1 MSERKRSLPLG
12 SKIIAVLAAL
22 GAYEW
27 GAAAEVSANSR
38 DYGPELECLAT
49 IDKTGVMDAV
59 VEGDRLYF
67 VGYNLYVADISEPA
81 SPTVLGAAHFPGT
94 GRQLAVAD
102 GIAYVT
108 ARANGLYIFDVRGS
122 EPKLLSHYDCI
133 ELATGVEVQGDLL
146 FLAQRQYGVEIVDVS
161 DPAKPAYVS
170 KIKTHE
176 AQSVDV
182 RGDVMYVGD
191 WSASK
196 LTTIDIS
203 NPRQPKIIDSQGLR
217 GFGDGVCVDG
227 DLLYASTGHHDRTV
241 STSPQTA
248 RPSEDDPAYGTGHGM
263 EIFSLKDPR
272 KPKLLGGVKFPK
284 HFYSQGYD
292 MWSAVSGGDVVV
304 CADTFN
310 GVFLVD
316 AKDPQNPKTIGH
328 YPELVGGVAVV
339 DDIVYAACPKAG
351 LKVLSAPS
359 LVKRVERDR
368 GTPITLPPKE
378 ESETEEP
385 FRTYR
390 PGGQVWGADFSGEYA
405 VVAAGAA
412 GVRVVKIWP
421 EICEVFHVPTEG
433 FAVDVSVAGDHVY
446 LSENTAGLSVWQ
458 LDDSGQLTP
467 LGRFEP
473 ERKQA
478 VRQAR
483 AYAGG
488 TRAVVQSGQHFLV
501 LDITDPAHPTQIA
514 DHKVSIL
521 YGDQMSQGVIDDRY
535 ACVWGHNTG
544 IRWLDFAQEGEA
556 INTGIDLS
564 DRYYFSA
571 GIVPVGDQFLCPT
584 RGGYRLVSALDTDL
598 DDKPVFKFGGHFLG
612 RPTLD
617 EDRLILTTRLNSRV
631 AIVDLSN
638 LEAPR
643 LVKEFPT
650 EGNPNTALVK
660 NGALI
665 IPDGHN
671 GLLIYD
677 DFRER
682 D

>member
-1 MSERKRSLPLG
+1 MFENKRRIQMVPKVISVFALLACCG
-12 SKIIAVLAAL
+12 WIAHADEPVET
-22 GAYEW
+22 G
-27 GAAAEVSANSR
+27 
-38 DYGPELECLAT
+38 DYGPELNCLAT

-67 VGYNLYVADISEPA
+67 VGYSLYVADIAKPA
-81 SPTVLGAAHFPGT
+81 SPTLLGAAHFPGT

-108 ARANGLYIFDVRGS
+108 ARANGVFIFDVRGP

-146 FLAQRQYGVEIVDVS
+146 FIAQRQYGVEIVDVS
-161 DPAKPAYVS
+161 DPAKPVYVS
-170 KIKTHE
+170 KIKTDE

-182 RGDVMYVGD
+182 KGGVMYVGD
-191 WSASK
+191 WNASK

-203 NPRQPKIIDSQGLR
+203 NPRHPAILNSHGLR

-227 DLLYASTGHHDRTV
+227 ALLYASTGHHDRTV
-241 STSPQTA
+241 STSSQTS
-248 RPSEDDPAYGTGHGM
+248 RPSEDDPAYGTGHGL
-263 EIFSLKDPR
+263 EVFSIKNPR

-292 MWSAVSGGDVVV
+292 MWSPVSGGDVVV

-316 AKDPQNPKTIGH
+316 VKNPRSPRTIGH

-359 LVKRVERDR
+359 LVKRVSRDR
-368 GTPITLPPKE
+368 GTPISLPPQKDE
-378 ESETEEP
+378 KSSEL
-385 FRTYR
+385 FRVYR
-390 PGGQVWGADFSGEYA
+390 PGGQVWGTDFCGEYT

-412 GVRVVKIWP
+412 GVRVVTLSP
-421 EICEVFHVPTEG
+421 EIREVSHVSTEG

-446 LSENTAGLSVWQ
+446 VSENTAGLSVWR
-458 LDDSGQLTP
+458 LDDSGQLTF
-467 LGRFEP
+467 LSRFES

-483 AYAGG
+483 AYADGS
-488 TRAVVQSGQHFLV
+488 RAVIQSGQKFLI

-514 DHKVSIL
+514 EHKVSIL
-521 YGDQMSQGVIDDRY
+521 YGDQMSQGTINGRY

-544 IRWLDFAQEGEA
+544 IRWLDFAREGEA
-556 INTGIDLS
+556 INTGIDLT

-571 GIVPVGDQFLCPT
+571 GIVPVGEQFLCPT
-584 RGGYRLVSALDTDL
+584 RGGYRLVGALDTDL
-598 DDKPVFKFGGHFLG
+598 DAKPVFRFGGHFLG
-612 RPTLD
+612 RPTLH
-617 EDRLILTTRLNSRV
+617 ENLLIMTSRLNSKV
-631 AIVDLSN
+631 AVVDISN
-638 LEAPR
+638 IEAPR
-643 LVKEFPT
+643 LLKEFPT
-650 EGNPNTALVK
+650 KGNPNTALVG

-665 IPDGHN
+665 LPDGHN
-671 GLLIYD
+671 GLLVYD
-677 DFRER
+677 DFCEIQ
-682 D
+682 